1 MTGDD
6 VEVREYERLSP
17 LLPDTRPMRDWDEVE
32 PGDCVVAFSRKKLF
46 QLKNE
51 IETAV
56 KVREIVLRYAS
67 RTVTG
72 VLGQL
77 P

>member
-17 LLPDTRPMRDWDEVE
+17 LLPDTRPIRDWDEIE

-56 KVREIVLRYAS
+56 KVREVALH
-67 RTVTG
+67 
-72 VLGQL
+72 
-77 P
+77 